1 MLASGSGRGIS
12 ITGSFF
18 KRPQCFTSNTKNPP
32 EIDKDVEK
40 IVQKG
45 VSVYL
50 VKEGAEER
58 GLTDGDLLSGIKKV
72 KRQSLP
78 ELIDQ
83 YDQVWY

>member
-1 MLASGSGRGIS
+1 M
-12 ITGSFF
+12 TH
-18 KRPQCFTSNTKNPP
+18 PP

-45 VSVYL
+45 VPVY
-50 VKEGAEER
+50 VVDEDAKER
-58 GLTDGDLLSGIKKV
+58 GLADGDLLSGIKKV

-83 YDQVWY
+83 HDQVWHW